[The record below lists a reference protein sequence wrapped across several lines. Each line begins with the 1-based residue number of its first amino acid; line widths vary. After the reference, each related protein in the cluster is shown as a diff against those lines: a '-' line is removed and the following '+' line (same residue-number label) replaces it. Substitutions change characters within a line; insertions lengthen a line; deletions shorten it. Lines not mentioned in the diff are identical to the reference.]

1 LKNSH
6 PSPLSKLFE
15 TVKQKSH
22 HLLVKQSIQ
31 HFDSTMTRKIQL
43 QCLLLGG
50 CIQAFCLAMK
60 ECIDPIRT
68 RRTDELTCSAEFSL
82 VPKNICHYDDPLDDD
97 CRDRPRIHKGSDV
110 CAFVVESLFAEW
122 KMLDGAFLLSGSC
135 HASIAE
141 GRFYPQDALR
151 VLPENNELVGVRV
164 RGVDLLSEIEKGLVD
179 YYIHGDKDA
188 YPHTAGLKYKLDLE
202 QPAGRRIQNAK
213 LLGFGCNWKP
223 LKENDSYMILTD
235 SVVADSVFSGRALAK
250 SPSGVGETEALWR
263 FASNVC
269 FLKDNWHKMRL
280 HHKPQKIPLESLE
293 QESKPTVTS
302 ST

>member
-1 LKNSH
+1 MMTLLTTTAETGHESTKEVMFA
-6 PSPLSKLFE
+6 PLLW
-15 TVKQKSH
+15 
-22 HLLVKQSIQ
+22 
-31 HFDSTMTRKIQL
+31 
-43 QCLLLGG
+43 
-50 CIQAFCLAMK
+50 
-60 ECIDPIRT
+60 
-68 RRTDELTCSAEFSL
+68 
-82 VPKNICHYDDPLDDD
+82 
-97 CRDRPRIHKGSDV
+97 
-110 CAFVVESLFAEW
+110 SLFSPNGKCW
-122 KMLDGAFLLSGSC
+122 MGPSCFPGAAMQVLPK
-135 HASIAE
+135 E
-141 GRFYPQDALR
+141 GFTPQDALR

-263 FASNVC
+263 FASKRMLSQGQLAQDATTSQTSENPIGIVGTG
-269 FLKDNWHKMRL
+269 
-280 HHKPQKIPLESLE
+280 E
-293 QESKPTVTS
+293 QTNGHV
-302 ST
+302 